1 MSYFLSSQP
10 LWILI
15 GLIVVL
21 PTALAIVL
29 QALIHRWVGVDKLAN
44 NNEIGGFKFATVG
57 VIYAVLLAFSV
68 IAVWEKFN
76 EGEIAVE
83 QEAGASSA
91 LFQYIEGKEP
101 AASAVHAALV
111 NYLRLAIERD
121 WPAMGTES
129 ESPDVK
135 QALNATYEAALA
147 LNQTDTRTTADMTEI
162 FTQLDNVTTARRT
175 RLHLAT
181 GLVPSV
187 IWIALF
193 AGAALTVGFT
203 LFFGS
208 KNLFAQLSMTG
219 ILSVLVTLGLVVMVT
234 IDYPFTGPIHIQ
246 PDPLQKVLT
255 EHERE

>member
-1 MSYFLSSQP
+1 VSFFLSSQP
-10 LWILI
+10 PGTLI

-21 PTALAIVL
+21 PTALAIVS

-57 VIYAVLLAFSV
+57 VIYAVLLAFAV
-68 IAVWEKFN
+68 IAVWDKFN
-76 EGEIAVE
+76 QGEIAVE
-83 QEAGASSA
+83 QEASASSA

-111 NYLRLAIERD
+111 NYPTLAIEKE
-121 WPAMGTES
+121 WPVMGKES
-129 ESPDVK
+129 ESQDVT

-162 FTQLDNVTTARRT
+162 FAQLDPVTTARRT

-208 KNLFAQLSMTG
+208 KNLPGQLSMTA
-219 ILSVLVTLGLVVMVT
+219 ILSVLVTLGLVVIVT
-234 IDYPFTGPIHIQ
+234 IDHPFTGPIHIQ
-246 PDPLQKVLT
+246 PDPLDKVLA
-255 EHERE
+255 EHQHG